1 MAPGHKQRY
10 KLCFAYGCKQK
21 VRGMMR
27 LAWLGAV
34 LLLTG
39 LYFGAT
45 PIVADVLPGD
55 TVEERAVNGAKE
67 YIQNNNLKNPSLTML
82 MITRFK
88 NALPALTRQWEELTG
103 VKMKFIEANYADSA
117 AKIMAEAVAKT
128 GAYDIFNQFPSV
140 VPDAAGAGVILPL
153 DAYATR
159 AQPDFAGMA
168 APLRAQQ
175 FYQGKLYLFLLSG
188 DQLML
193 VLRKDLFE
201 LPGVKEELQTR
212 YGREPGCPDTLAQ
225 WEQLAEFFHTKK
237 GQTRWGKTFDYDL
250 YGALGDRSVHFSHRH
265 FPAYFGG
272 LFFDREMRPRM
283 STPQG
288 LQAMKAFSSIVK
300 YMPPDIQSWGT
311 PQIYS
316 FWISGQAF
324 SVMASPSI
332 VGYGNT
338 NAESNIKGQQLSCPI
353 PGVQVNG
360 KLVRRAPQVA
370 GTGYMVSRYSKHPE
384 LAYYFLQWL
393 TGPTKGDEAIAHPK
407 GFWNPM
413 RHSNLMHEAILAKF
427 GQQFVEATLENAKYV
442 TAPLMLPGNE
452 AYFYVLDQY
461 LALVIQGTI
470 SPEEAAKKI
479 DEGWNKV
486 TDDLGRQEQIKL
498 WRSSVESGMYIDKF

>member
-1 MAPGHKQRY
+1 
-10 KLCFAYGCKQK
+10 
-21 VRGMMR
+21 MR
-27 LAWLGAV
+27 LVWLGAV
-34 LLLTG
+34 LLLAG
-39 LYFGAT
+39 LCLEAT
-45 PIVADVLPGD
+45 PVLADVLPGE

-82 MITRFK
+82 MISRFK
-88 NALPALTRQWEELTG
+88 NALPALTKQWEELTG
-103 VKMKFIEANYADSA
+103 VKMKFVETNYADSA
-117 AKIMAEAVAKT
+117 AKIMAEAVAKM

-153 DAYATR
+153 DAYA
-159 AQPDFAGMA
+159 AKGQPDFAGME

-175 FYQGKLYLFLLSG
+175 SYHGKLYFLLLSG

-193 VLRKDLFE
+193 VLRKDLLE
-201 LPGVKEELQTR
+201 LPGVKEEWQTR
-212 YGREPGCPDTLAQ
+212 YGREPGCPETLAQ
-225 WEQLAEFFHTKK
+225 WEQLADFFHTKK
-237 GQTRWGKTFDYDL
+237 GQTRWGTTFDYDL
-250 YGALGDRSVHFSHRH
+250 YGALGDRSMQFAHRH

-272 LFFDREMRPRM
+272 LFFDKEMRPRM

-288 LQAMKAFSSIVK
+288 LQALKAFSSIVK
-300 YMPPDIQSWGT
+300 FMPSDIQSWVT

-316 FWISGQAF
+316 FWISGQAV

-332 VGYGNT
+332 VGYGDT
-338 NAESNIKGQQLSCPI
+338 NAESKIKGQQLSCPI
-353 PGVQVNG
+353 PGTPVDG
-360 KLVRRAPQVA
+360 KLVRRSPQVA

-393 TGPTKGDEAIAHPK
+393 TGPTKGDEVMAHPK

-413 RHSNLMHEAILAKF
+413 RRSNLMHEAILAKF
-427 GQQFVEATLENAKYV
+427 GQQFVEATLENTRYA

-452 AYFYVLDQY
+452 AYFHVLDQY